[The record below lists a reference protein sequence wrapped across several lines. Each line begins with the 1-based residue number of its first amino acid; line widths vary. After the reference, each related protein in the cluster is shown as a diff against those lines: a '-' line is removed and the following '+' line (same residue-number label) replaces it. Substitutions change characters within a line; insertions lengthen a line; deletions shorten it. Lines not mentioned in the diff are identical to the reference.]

1 MDLKKDFRKYS
12 KSNLQFSL
20 YNKFNS
26 DYYGDGNSLQN
37 DIFGKMLDNRIVF
50 LSGEVHLYSTEILK
64 TQLLY
69 LESLDKKKDITI
81 YVNSPGGSIYDG
93 LGLLDVMEYVE
104 PDIVTVNTGL
114 AASMG
119 AIILCAGTKGKRKA
133 LKRSRTMIHQPMGG
147 GWVQQASDM
156 EIEVREMNGLKKELY
171 KIISEKTGQS
181 YSKVVQDG
189 DRDYWMNSKEALEYG
204 MIDKVIK

>member
-1 MDLKKDFRKYS
+1 MEIKKDFIKYS
-12 KSNLQFSL
+12 KSNLSPSVWG
-20 YNKFNS
+20 KFNS
-26 DYYGDGNSLQN
+26 DYYGDINPIQN
-37 DIFGKMLDNRIVF
+37 DIFNRMMENRILF

-69 LESLDKKKDITI
+69 LESLDRKKDITI
-81 YVNSPGGSIYDG
+81 YINSPGGSIYDG
-93 LGLLDVMEYVE
+93 LGLLDVMEYVG
-104 PDIVTVNTGL
+104 PDIITVNTGL

-119 AIILCAGTKGKRKA
+119 AIILCSGTKGKRKA

-147 GWVQQASDM
+147 GFFQQASDM
-156 EIEVREMNGLKKELY
+156 EIEVKEMNGLKKELY

-189 DRDYWMNSKEALEYG
+189 DRDYWMSSKEALEYG

>member
-1 MDLKKDFRKYS
+1 MDLKKDFLKYS
-12 KSNLQFSL
+12 KSNLRPSI

>member
-1 MDLKKDFRKYS
+1 MDLKKDFQKYS

>member
-1 MDLKKDFRKYS
+1 MDLKKDFLKYS
-12 KSNLQFSL
+12 KSNLRHSL
-20 YNKFNS
+20 YNRFNL
-26 DYYGDGNSLQN
+26 DYYGDTNSLQN

-189 DRDYWMNSKEALEYG
+189 DRDYWMSSKEALEYG

>member
-1 MDLKKDFRKYS
+1 MKKDFRKYS
-12 KSNLQFSL
+12 KSKLPYQI

-26 DYYGDGNSLQN
+26 DYFGDSTPAQN
-37 DIFGKMLDNRIVF
+37 DIFNKMLDNRIIF

-81 YVNSPGGSIYDG
+81 YINSPGGSIYDG
-93 LGLLDVMEYVE
+93 LGLLDVMEYVS

-119 AIILCAGTKGKRKA
+119 AIILCSGTKGKRKA

-156 EIEVREMNGLKKELY
+156 EIEVKEMNGLKKELY
-171 KIISEKTGQS
+171 KIISERTGQS

>member
-1 MDLKKDFRKYS
+1 MDLKKDFLKYS
-12 KSNLQFSL
+12 KSNLHSSV

-26 DYYGDGNSLQN
+26 DYYGDANSLQN

-119 AIILCAGTKGKRKA
+119 AIILCSGTKGKRKA

-156 EIEVREMNGLKKELY
+156 EIEVKEMNGLKKELY